1 MCGSVGVQTW
11 LYGGNKERLF
21 SCVTMRELGED
32 DYEKGGALSRI
43 RPTYNLIDI

>member
-1 MCGSVGVQTW
+1 MW

-21 SCVTMRELGED
+21 PCFTMRDLGED
-32 DYEKGGALSRI
+32 DCEKGGALSYI